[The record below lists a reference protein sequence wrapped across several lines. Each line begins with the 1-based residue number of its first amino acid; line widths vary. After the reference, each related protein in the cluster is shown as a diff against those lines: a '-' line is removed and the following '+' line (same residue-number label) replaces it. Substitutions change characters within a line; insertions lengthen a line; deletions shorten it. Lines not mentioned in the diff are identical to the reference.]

1 MKVAIVS
8 DIHANLEALEA
19 TLGVIGE
26 RGVDEII
33 CLGDIVGYGPDPDA
47 CVDLVRKHCHKI
59 LLGNHDEA
67 VIRPDV
73 SERFNDYARW
83 AVEWTAD
90 HLSAENKSF
99 LAKLPRT
106 HMENGV
112 LYVHASPLHPEKWTY
127 IFSRNDAMEQFAGF
141 RETLCFV
148 GHTHHPF
155 IFCENPDT
163 SKFTA
168 GQRFIV
174 NVGSVGQ
181 PRDGN
186 PQLCFGLFDTERW
199 EFSHV
204 RAPYDVQKTA
214 GKIVASGLPALLGE
228 RLLYGR

>member
-1 MKVAIVS
+1 MKVAILS

-19 TLGVIGE
+19 SLEVVE
-26 RGVDEII
+26 QLEVDEVI

-47 CVDLVRKHCHKI
+47 CVQLVRQHCRTS

-67 VIRPDV
+67 IIRPDV

-83 AVEWTAD
+83 AVQWTAD
-90 HLSAENKSF
+90 HLDEQNKQW
-99 LAKLPRT
+99 LAHLPRT
-106 HMENGV
+106 SKDDNV
-112 LYVHASPLHPEKWTY
+112 LYVHSSPLHPEKWTY
-127 IFSRNDAMEQFAGF
+127 IFSRNDAVEQFTGF
-141 RETLCFV
+141 TETLCFV

-155 IFCENPDT
+155 IFCEDPE
-163 SKFTA
+163 TA
-168 GQRFIV
+168 EFSSDRRFII

-204 RAPYDVQKTA
+204 RAPYDVRKTA
-214 GKIVASGLPALLGE
+214 EKIVASGLPSLLGE